1 MIHLQQFKSTD
12 VEMVQIPKSSNVEE
26 VEPKAAVNE
35 ETALLGDENV
45 PCQVQ
50 KNNVDEV
57 QREEISES
65 EMEEE
70 MALLPC
76 DTNKSAK
83 SIMVDENECTFIATK
98 VENRGNFKHP
108 TWVQYDS
115 YNITC
120 FISKRML
127 L

>member
-1 MIHLQQFKSTD
+1 M
-12 VEMVQIPKSSNVEE
+12 VEIPKSSNVEE
-26 VEPKAAVNE
+26 GEPKAAVNE

-50 KNNVDEV
+50 LNNADEV

-83 SIMVDENECTFIATK
+83 SIMVDENECTFITTK
-98 VENRGNFKHP
+98 VESRGNFRHP

-120 FISKRML
+120 LISKRML